1 MSSTPT
7 TLRQPVTLA
16 DLLPLERLTPNLRDV
31 ALVIGGAM
39 LTALAA
45 QFAFVVPWTPVPY
58 TLQTGAVLLVGTALG
73 TVRGGLSILLYVLIG
88 AAGLPVFAQA
98 SGGSEHLIGA
108 TGGYLIGFVISA
120 AVVGYLAEKGW
131 DRHFGSAA
139 GLMLIGT
146 LIVYAV
152 GVPVLAI
159 VTGLTFADALE
170 IGALVFLPW
179 DLAKVLLAA
188 WLLPVAWRVAG
199 EPTAGDRD

>member
-7 TLRQPVTLA
+7 TLRRPVTLA